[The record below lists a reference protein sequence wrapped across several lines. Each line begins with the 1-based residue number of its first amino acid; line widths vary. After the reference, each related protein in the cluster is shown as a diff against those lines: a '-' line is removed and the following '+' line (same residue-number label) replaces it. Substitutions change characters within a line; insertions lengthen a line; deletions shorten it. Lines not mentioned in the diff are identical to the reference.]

1 MGPVAGEGGLIP
13 RLFLVAPERPA
24 ALLAACL
31 EVACEAG
38 DVASLLVSPSATKEL
53 VALAQSKNVAVLIA
67 GDCAAAT
74 RLGCDGVHVNSSA
87 EAVADAR
94 RAVGKNGIVGAF
106 AGASRHL
113 AMEAAE
119 AGADYIALSQN
130 GATIGG
136 EPIVKWW
143 SDFFEIPSVAFD
155 PVEISAL
162 DILLPQNPDF
172 IRPSDAMWDDAE
184 TSRRIISELMQ
195 RLATT

>member
-1 MGPVAGEGGLIP
+1 M
-13 RLFLVAPERPA
+13 
-24 ALLAACL
+24 
-31 EVACEAG
+31 
-38 DVASLLVSPSATKEL
+38 ASLLVSPSATKEL

-74 RLGCDGVHVNSSA
+74 RLGCDGVHVDGSA
-87 EAVADAR
+87 EAVAVAR

-130 GATIGG
+130 GATVGG

-155 PVEISAL
+155 PVETSAL

>member
-1 MGPVAGEGGLIP
+1 M
-13 RLFLVAPERPA
+13 
-24 ALLAACL
+24 
-31 EVACEAG
+31 
-38 DVASLLVSPSATKEL
+38 
-53 VALAQSKNVAVLIA
+53 LAQSKGVAVLA
-67 GDCAAAT
+67 TGDPAT
-74 RLGCDGVHVNSSA
+74 AVRLGCDGVHLDGST
-87 EAVADAR
+87 EAIAGAR
-94 RAVGKNGIVGAF
+94 HAVGKNGIVGAF

-155 PVEISAL
+155 PVEVSAL
-162 DILLPQNPDF
+162 DTLLPQTPDF

-184 TSRRIISELMQ
+184 TSRRTVSELMQ
-195 RLATT
+195 RLARI